1 MTLDVALIAFVGVI
15 AGLWGLWLLRRRRA
29 AGVLPPE
36 LRTAELIYAER
47 LFRCVGTV
55 SITAKVDRAYRNA
68 AGDLIL
74 LELKKRRAHRAY
86 LSDVIEL
93 SAQRA
98 AVMAQ
103 TGKPVATYGF
113 VLTEASDGRGT
124 AWHRVDLMRQGD
136 VTALSLRR
144 KALLTGEAHAR
155 DARSLG
161 ICRTCPFVRECC
173 SC

>member
-1 MTLDVALIAFVGVI
+1 MALDVALIAFFAVL
-15 AGLWGLWLLRRRRA
+15 AGLWGLWLLRRHRA
-29 AGVLPPE
+29 ADVLPPE
-36 LRTAELIYAER
+36 LRAAQLIYAER
-47 LFRCVGTV
+47 VFRFVGQV

-68 AGDLIL
+68 AGELVL
-74 LELKKRRAHRAY
+74 LELKKRRVHRAH

-93 SAQRA
+93 SAQRV

-103 TGKPVATYGF
+103 TGKPVARHGF

-144 KALLTGEAHAR
+144 KALLAGEA
-155 DARSLG
+155 DARCARSPG
-161 ICRTCPFVRECC
+161 ICRTCPFARECRA
-173 SC
+173 S